1 MRAPVWF
8 GEGLREWFRQAKRA
22 RPEGRGKGCE
32 NGIRAGGVDRLWAS
46 VGNAVVG
53 VVHTVLWTSTGYPRS
68 VRHGAGLGFAD
79 GLLDH
84 RAVRFELGD
93 WRGDRIR
100 ADDHH
105 PISRGDGLQPRP
117 CLDARFIE

>member
-32 NGIRAGGVDRLWAS
+32 KGIRAGGVDRLWAS

-53 VVHTVLWTSTGYPRS
+53 VVHTVLWDVHRLSTLGPPR
-68 VRHGAGLGFAD
+68 RGLGFAWSQQ
-79 GLLDH
+79 
-84 RAVRFELGD
+84 AVIFPPVA
-93 WRGDRIR
+93 I
-100 ADDHH
+100 
-105 PISRGDGLQPRP
+105 I
-117 CLDARFIE
+117 